1 MANTTACTMME
12 ARLVLELVNSKGL
25 SSPGICSNRPGDKI
39 TNRTTAITRAA
50 TSTIVVVV
58 VVGVPTQ
65 VEIKSTAVQETKTQH
80 KKYSQNGFPT
90 QQMFTK
96 TQIGF

>member
-12 ARLVLELVNSKGL
+12 ARLVLELVNSNGL

-58 VVGVPTQ
+58 VGVPTQ
-65 VEIKSTAVQETKTQH
+65 VEIKSTATQGTKTQH
-80 KKYSQNGFPT
+80 KDIHKN
-90 QQMFTK
+90 TK
-96 TQIGF
+96 

>member
-12 ARLVLELVNSKGL
+12 ARLVLELVNSNGL

-58 VVGVPTQ
+58 GVPTQ
-65 VEIKSTAVQETKTQH
+65 VEIKSTAVQETKTKH

-96 TQIGF
+96 TQNGF